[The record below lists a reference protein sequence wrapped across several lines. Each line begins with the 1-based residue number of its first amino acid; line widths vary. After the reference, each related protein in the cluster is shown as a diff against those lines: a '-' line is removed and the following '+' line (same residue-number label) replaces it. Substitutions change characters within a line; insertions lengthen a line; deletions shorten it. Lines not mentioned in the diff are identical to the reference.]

1 MTLASW
7 ICFVFC
13 CAANRSAASLDQSD
27 TFSLLCRAMIR
38 FRSGQPGGISGL
50 ALSSDFPRL
59 VIHVALPPIGSAF
72 FGTKAA
78 IDSGR
83 SSGLEVQTI
92 ILLIEGEP
100 PNFFFVGVLK
110 CSYDFGHEAPDFHGS
125 LHDRLT
131 GAGQRT
137 RAIGAKSHSQL
148 VR

>member
-1 MTLASW
+1 
-7 ICFVFC
+7 
-13 CAANRSAASLDQSD
+13 
-27 TFSLLCRAMIR
+27 MIR
-38 FRSGQPGGISGL
+38 SVADNWGGISGV
-50 ALSSDFPRL
+50 ALSSDFPRFG
-59 VIHVALPPIGSAF
+59 IHVALPPIGSAF

-100 PNFFFVGVLK
+100 ANFFLLGVLK

-125 LHDRLT
+125 LHHRLT
-131 GAGQRT
+131 GVGQRT
-137 RAIGAKSHSQL
+137 RAIGAKSHSQI